1 MNKSKMICPVCSA
14 EMNHHAMK
22 IDYSVD
28 DGVVQEVHTC
38 PHCGDIELRQ
48 AE

>member
-1 MNKSKMICPVCSA
+1 MNKSKMICPVCGA

-22 IDYSVD
+22 LDYSVD

-38 PHCGDIELRQ
+38 PACGDVELRQ
-48 AE
+48 VE